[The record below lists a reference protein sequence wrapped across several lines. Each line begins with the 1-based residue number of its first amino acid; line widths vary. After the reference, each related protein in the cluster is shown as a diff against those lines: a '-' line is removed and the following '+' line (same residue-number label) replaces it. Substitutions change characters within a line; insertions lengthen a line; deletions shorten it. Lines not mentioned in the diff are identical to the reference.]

1 MMKRVEGSKHLFRED
16 SGAIVN
22 TDTNGYQDYVR
33 LRNARRLEKQE
44 LSELKSELS
53 EIKSLLM
60 ELTNGP
66 QSNRT

>member
-1 MMKRVEGSKHLFRED
+1 MKRVEGSKHLFRED

-44 LSELKSELS
+44 LS
-53 EIKSLLM
+53 
-60 ELTNGP
+60 G
-66 QSNRT
+66 

>member
-1 MMKRVEGSKHLFRED
+1 MMKRVEGFKHLFRED

-44 LSELKSELS
+44 LSELKSEFEELS
-53 EIKSLLM
+53 
-60 ELTNGP
+60 P
-66 QSNRT
+66 Y

>member
-1 MMKRVEGSKHLFRED
+1 MMKKVKDHKHLYRTD
-16 SGAIVN
+16 TGAIVN
-22 TDTNGYQDYVR
+22 TDTTGYQDYVR

-44 LSELKSELS
+44 LAELKSELS

-66 QSNRT
+66 QSNPT